1 MQDTKKMKNYYAQH
15 SQHNDGFTLIELM
28 IVISIVGLLIA
39 VATPGMRAYLSNSSA
54 NSMGNTL
61 LIDIMYTR
69 NHAITNELAVFML
82 PLDNTTGAS
91 TYTPASKGVNWGLG
105 WIIGVDADSNGSF
118 DAGEPIIR
126 RQASF
131 GPDAHISSGPGA
143 HITSGVVSVL
153 DRTNPIGFDN
163 RGFPLNTGVLSIATN
178 GCAGPNGQYIQIN
191 QIGQVISRSGQC
203 PAAFTNL

>member
-1 MQDTKKMKNYYAQH
+1 MKNYSAQH

-39 VATPGMRAYLSNSSA
+39 VATPSMRTYLSNSAA

-69 NHAITNELAVFML
+69 NHAISNGLTVFML
-82 PLDNTTGAS
+82 PLDNTLGAS
-91 TYTPASKGVNWGLG
+91 TYTPGSTGINWGLG
-105 WIIGVDADSNGSF
+105 WIIGLDADSSGTF
-118 DAGEPIIR
+118 DAGEPVLR
-126 RQASF
+126 TQASF
-131 GPDAHISSGPGA
+131 GPDAHISSGPGL
-143 HITSGVVSVL
+143 HIGSGTVNVL
-153 DRTNPIGFDN
+153 NRTNPIGFDDQ
-163 RGFPLNTGVLSIATN
+163 GFPLNTGVLSIATN

-191 QIGQVISRSGQC
+191 QIGQVISRSVQC